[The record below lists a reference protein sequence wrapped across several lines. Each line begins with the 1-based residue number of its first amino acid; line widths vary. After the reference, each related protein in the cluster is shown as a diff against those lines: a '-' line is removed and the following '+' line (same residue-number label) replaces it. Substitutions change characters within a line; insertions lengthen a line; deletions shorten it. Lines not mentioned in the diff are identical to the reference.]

1 MKVNIYNSDKPNK
14 RYMAIF
20 SDGKIVYF
28 SSPNYS
34 NYTIHKNDQRKNLY
48 IKRHQKNERWD
59 NFQSPGALARWI
71 TWNKKT
77 IDESIKDYKKRF
89 NLK

>member
-1 MKVNIYNSDKPNK
+1 MKVNIYDSDKPNK
-14 RYMAIF
+14 RYVAIF

-34 NYTIHKNDQRKNLY
+34 NYTIHHDNQRKERYL
-48 IKRHQKNERWD
+48 KRHQKLERWYD
-59 NFQSPGALARWI
+59 FQTPGALARWI

-77 IDESIKDYKKRF
+77 IEESIKDYKQRF
-89 NLK
+89 NLD